1 MTNRFSRGLAG
12 MAVVASALIA
22 TTSASQATVIDQID
36 STFGTNATSALPSG
50 RPLNAIAPVSDGKWI
65 VATDG
70 GLLRLN
76 ADGTKDATYLGNYD
90 AQGGMS
96 YYVTAMDVDSNGGAI
111 LTSGF
116 LYGGIGR
123 RLPDGSEDTNFA
135 TGYANA
141 GPYFSGTPRFI
152 KVLANGDIL
161 FAGGFDDTNLFGS
174 AALARVTSTGTSVS
188 AFNANVG
195 AYLMGGGQFPPEVYD
210 IEVDDQG
217 RILMA
222 VKPYVNTYGALVR
235 FGADGTP
242 DTTFNA
248 SFISWM
254 GENAT
259 GIDVEVVPG
268 GGYLVTTDF
277 MGSNN
282 PAVDILTPGHPW
294 GGDCGYLNMFKVN
307 ADGSSNTAFNG
318 TYDVN
323 GVCGTRTVVGGT
335 FATDIGVPNLN
346 TYTGGNADNGVSTGL
361 WSGVARG
368 VEIDGTGQILVTG
381 KFFDTGWG
389 QTPHSGLIRLDSD
402 GSFDSFANPGQANWS
417 GWDIPNGAGRGS
429 FAISSFASGETVVVA
444 SNFQGAKIKKFSGN
458 PQPAP
463 VMTSISPT
471 SGSTAGGTAITIT
484 GAGFASGATVTVGGA
499 ACTNVVVVSPT
510 SITCSTP
517 AGSAGASNVVV
528 TVGSLSTTLNGGFTY
543 SAPTT
548 TTLPVSNPTP
558 TLVNS
563 GNQSALTAQ
572 PGAATAIVNGQ
583 TVTPTIETPANLPAA
598 AVDPQDRT
606 PAQVQALQ
614 SAADSLVNDLNQA
627 AGGNSGLAVVD
638 TPTGA
643 NLTGLLSVPV
653 PIENTVLVEAANK
666 STLFAALN
674 QDGSVTEVQPGA
686 VIEVLGNGQVGVFA
700 SGLTPGESA
709 EFVIMSTPTLLGAYT
724 VDANGSIRAQTA
736 LPSGIGLGNH
746 TLVVASPTVQASLGL
761 KVTAGALPATGLDD
775 SSRPIMLALWLLA
788 GGVFIVVLRRR
799 RITLD

>member
-1 MTNRFSRGLAG
+1 
-12 MAVVASALIA
+12 
-22 TTSASQATVIDQID
+22 
-36 STFGTNATSALPSG
+36 
-50 RPLNAIAPVSDGKWI
+50 
-65 VATDG
+65 
-70 GLLRLN
+70 
-76 ADGTKDATYLGNYD
+76 
-90 AQGGMS
+90 
-96 YYVTAMDVDSNGGAI
+96 
-111 LTSGF
+111 
-116 LYGGIGR
+116 
-123 RLPDGSEDTNFA
+123 
-135 TGYANA
+135 
-141 GPYFSGTPRFI
+141 
-152 KVLANGDIL
+152 
-161 FAGGFDDTNLFGS
+161 
-174 AALARVTSTGTSVS
+174 
-188 AFNANVG
+188 
-195 AYLMGGGQFPPEVYD
+195 
-210 IEVDDQG
+210 
-217 RILMA
+217 
-222 VKPYVNTYGALVR
+222 
-235 FGADGTP
+235 
-242 DTTFNA
+242 
-248 SFISWM
+248 
-254 GENAT
+254 
-259 GIDVEVVPG
+259 
-268 GGYLVTTDF
+268 
-277 MGSNN
+277 
-282 PAVDILTPGHPW
+282 
-294 GGDCGYLNMFKVN
+294 
-307 ADGSSNTAFNG
+307 
-318 TYDVN
+318 
-323 GVCGTRTVVGGT
+323 
-335 FATDIGVPNLN
+335 VPNLN

-598 AVDPQDRT
+598 AVDPEDRS
-606 PAQVQALQ
+606 PAQVQSLQ

-674 QDGSVTEVQPGA
+674 QDGSVT
-686 VIEVLGNGQVGVFA
+686 EVLGNGQVGVFA

-775 SSRPIMLALWLLA
+775 SGRPITLALWLLA
-788 GGVFIVVLRRR
+788 GGAFIVVLRRR
-799 RITLD
+799 RVTLD